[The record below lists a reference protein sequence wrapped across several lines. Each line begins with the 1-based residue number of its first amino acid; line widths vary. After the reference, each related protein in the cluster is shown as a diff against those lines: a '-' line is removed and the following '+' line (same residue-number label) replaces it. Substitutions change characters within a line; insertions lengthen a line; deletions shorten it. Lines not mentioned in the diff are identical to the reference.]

1 MSNKVEVEKTIGR
14 KFIITGILLLVCLS
28 AFIFVKTRDNQSVK
42 QPINFLHQTHVAL
55 NGLTCEFC
63 HIYASRSKV
72 SGVPPVLVCV
82 GCHLYIKGTVP
93 PQINEIR
100 KIIEFYW
107 KKGKPIPWKKVHDLP
122 DFVNFS
128 HKVHIS
134 VGFDCSNCHG
144 DIMKTKTPE
153 PFSLDGQIPQSMG
166 WCLTCHNKSHP
177 TYKGKILGPVRTTR
191 GASEFAEQTAK
202 ADGFLKGSIDCVTCH
217 K

>member
-1 MSNKVEVEKTIGR
+1 VR
-14 KFIITGILLLVCLS
+14 
-28 AFIFVKTRDNQSVK
+28 
-42 QPINFLHQTHVAL
+42 
-55 NGLTCEFC
+55 
-63 HIYASRSKV
+63 
-72 SGVPPVLVCV
+72 VCV

-134 VGFDCSNCHG
+134 AGFDCSNCHG

-177 TYKGKILGPVRTTR
+177 TYPYNDTYENKNLTERNLPVDNSVNHHMILKHQKEDGTCYQKSEQAVIFTR
-191 GASEFAEQTAK
+191 SRNSTWIEMM
-202 ADGFLKGSIDCVTCH
+202 
-217 K
+217 